1 MSADGLRDSG
11 SVFVIFLLHTT
22 QANGHRDAKW
32 KIIKGIPFLFGLQ
45 IGLLFI
51 YAAKEEPSHI

>member
-1 MSADGLRDSG
+1 M
-11 SVFVIFLLHTT
+11 
-22 QANGHRDAKW
+22 QANGYQDAKW